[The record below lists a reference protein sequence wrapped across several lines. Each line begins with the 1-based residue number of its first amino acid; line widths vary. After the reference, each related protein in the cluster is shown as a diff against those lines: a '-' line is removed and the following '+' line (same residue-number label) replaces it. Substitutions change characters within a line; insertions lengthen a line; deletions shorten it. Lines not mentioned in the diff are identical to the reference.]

1 MGVGVL
7 STYPQIGAESGLHGL
22 LVYTLAIA
30 VPFLMFGFLGPI
42 VRRKMPDVFVLT
54 EWVRHRYGV
63 CASLL
68 ISACTIITIFLS
80 MVSELASL
88 KACVETLTNVPGLPV
103 LIVEAV
109 VVSIYTS
116 LGGFYVS
123 FLTDNMQAI
132 TFLSLLVVCTIATG
146 CTVKIDPKLVGPSGL
161 LKANVLGWK
170 LVYILTVAIV
180 TNDVFIAG
188 LWMRSFAAKTDRDL
202 MIATSVGAVFLFAI
216 STLLGIP
223 GLLAVWGRLINPAD
237 PDFEDVSQNSFYL
250 VMGSLPSWVSGFVL
264 VFCVMVSSSA
274 FDSLQS
280 ALVSTVSND
289 FFRNRVRI
297 EWVRV
302 VVIAILVP
310 TIVVAIK
317 ATNVLNIYLIVDI
330 LSSCV
335 VPVLF
340 LGLSK
345 WFWFL
350 TGFDICLSIVGGI
363 LGVFIFGTVYYHSAK
378 QGGLLLIMNQGI
390 YGDDWGA
397 FGAFVAAPVCC
408 VIGCFVGVFLRWI
421 YDWIKTGRCWAV
433 FDPPLPGMEFRL
445 PADPKFPTLS
455 KPWYE
460 YIGMKRYGPTID
472 KIIFVHNDEEAHK
485 LQDGIIAEHYSDKS
499 SDSTHSSVKEVIIS

>member
-7 STYPQIGAESGLHGL
+7 ATYPQIGAQSGLHGL
-22 LVYTLAIA
+22 LVYALSVAI
-30 VPFLMFGFLGPI
+30 PYLLFGFLGPI
-42 VRRKMPDVFVLT
+42 IRRKMPDVFVLT
-54 EWVRHRYGV
+54 EWVRYRYGV
-63 CASLL
+63 SAALL

-88 KACVETLTNVPGLPV
+88 KECVETLTNVPGLPV

-132 TFLSLLVVCTIATG
+132 TFLTLLVVCTIATG
-146 CTVKIDPKLVGPSGL
+146 CTVEIDPKLVGPSGL

-170 LVYILTVAIV
+170 LVYILVVAIV
-180 TNDVFIAG
+180 TNDVFVAG

-202 MIATSVGAVFLFAI
+202 LIATTVGGFFLFAI
-216 STLLGIP
+216 SALLGIP
-223 GLLAVWGRLINPAD
+223 GLLAVWGRLVNPAD
-237 PDFEDVSQNSFYL
+237 SDFDDVSQDSFYI

-289 FFRNRVRI
+289 IFRNKLRI

-302 VVIAILVP
+302 VVMAILVP
-310 TIVVAIK
+310 TIVVSIK

-340 LGLSK
+340 LGLSQ

-363 LGVFIFGTVYYHSAK
+363 LGVFIFGTVYYQSAK

-408 VIGCFVGVFLRWI
+408 VIGCVVGVVLRLV
-421 YDWIKTGRCWAV
+421 YYWIKTGRLLAV
-433 FDPPLPGMEFRL
+433 FDPPPLGMEFCR
-445 PADPKFPTLS
+445 PPDSEFPTLS

-460 YIGMKRYGPTID
+460 YVGMRRYGPMID
-472 KIIFVHNDEEAHK
+472 RLLFVHNDEEAHK
-485 LQDGIIAEHYSDKS
+485 LQDGIIVEHDSQES
-499 SDSTHSSVKEVIIS
+499 SDSVESLVK